1 MKILAI
7 RMAKILKADQHWNVG
22 EDIKLWH
29 IAGGTVKWYRYF
41 GK

>member
-22 EDIKLWH
+22 EDIKNSDTLLV
-29 IAGGTVKWYRYF
+29 GL
-41 GK
+41 